1 MSVKLKLPLL
11 LALIALISSC
21 ATVPSEPAS
30 GPQTLTQGV
39 VQLNLRVDETTKAE
53 VLDTFGAP
61 NVTTRDSSG
70 REVWSYQRQAQ
81 VTESSRQSSGWS
93 ILLAGS
99 SQSASGFS
107 TSSRMMTLIIKFN
120 DQDIVTDFRSRA
132 SNF

>member
-1 MSVKLKLPLL
+1 MSVKLKLPLW

-21 ATVPSEPAS
+21 ATVPREPAS

>member
-11 LALIALISSC
+11 LALIALISGC
-21 ATVPSEPAS
+21 ATVSSEPVS
-30 GPQTLTQGV
+30 HPQTVTEGA
-39 VQLNLRVDETTKAE
+39 VQMNLRVNETTKAE

-61 NVTTRDSSG
+61 NVTPRDSSG